1 MSDSEESLEYDTEE
15 VFQSDSEESL
25 EQDNIDS
32 YDVSNKELLHM
43 CSGLSDTYISSNI
56 ERLTQ
61 KKIEALE
68 NAKLQ
73 SDSNVRQNMI
83 NSINKHH
90 KDDLIRL
97 EKAARMD
104 KGLLNYLYD
113 WAAANGG
120 IIGGSTALAAEL
132 TRQNKG
138 AYIGWIPNDIDIY
151 FKTEEGVHFD
161 PRNWK
166 ELDFEKKYKTAIVES
181 FKANFVR
188 FTQAYE

>member
-1 MSDSEESLEYDTEE
+1 
-15 VFQSDSEESL
+15 
-25 EQDNIDS
+25 
-32 YDVSNKELLHM
+32 
-43 CSGLSDTYISSNI
+43 
-56 ERLTQ
+56 
-61 KKIEALE
+61 
-68 NAKLQ
+68 
-73 SDSNVRQNMI
+73 MI

-113 WAAANGG
+113 WAATNGG

-161 PRNWK
+161 P
-166 ELDFEKKYKTAIVES
+166 EKLERIRLRKKI
-181 FKANFVR
+181 
-188 FTQAYE
+188 